1 MSELPLGI
9 DISRFNYSADGSKKP
24 DFEKVKQ
31 TCSFVAI
38 RAGISW
44 GYADPWFSYSW
55 ENCKGMNRLAY
66 HVPYFGEDPASQ
78 MDNLFK
84 IVGDKADWAHDR
96 LVLDCELV
104 HSCSKAQ
111 ITYTTNQCLRLCK
124 ARTGMLPIIYSRA
137 GWVNENMVV
146 ADMPKV
152 DWWLAQY
159 RLANPYPL
167 YTPEKTPP
175 PLLPNGVT
183 DWLIHQTGEKYNGA
197 SVGVASYYVDSNRW
211 NGDLMSLLQYF
222 NNDVQVPDEPS
233 DAEKLA
239 KLWDAHP
246 EVH

>member
-1 MSELPLGI
+1 MTNAFGI
-9 DISRFNYSADGSKKP
+9 DISRYNYSADGSQKP

-31 TCSFVAI
+31 TTSFVAV

-44 GYADPWFSYSW
+44 GYADPWFAYSW
-55 ENCKGMNRLAY
+55 QNLKGANRLAY
-66 HVPYFGEDPASQ
+66 HVIYFGENPASQ

-84 IVGDKADWAHDR
+84 IVGSADWEHDR
-96 LVLDCELV
+96 LVLDCEV
-104 HSCSKAQ
+104 AHTYSKAQ
-111 ITYTTNQCLRLCK
+111 ITKTTADCLKLCK
-124 ARTGMLPIIYSRA
+124 ARTGMYPIIYSRA
-137 GWVNENMVV
+137 LWVNEHMSV

-159 RLANPYPL
+159 RLANPYPF
-167 YTPEKTPP
+167 YTPEKEPP

-183 DWLIHQTGEKYNGA
+183 DWLIHQTGEKYNGS

-211 NGDLMSLLQYF
+211 NGDLMAVLQYF

-239 KLWDAHP
+239 RLWDAH
-246 EVH
+246 EELH

>member
-31 TCSFVAI
+31 TCSFVAV

-55 ENCKGMNRLAY
+55 ANCKGMNRMAY
-66 HVPYFGEDPASQ
+66 HVIYPAEDPASQ

-84 IVGDKADWAHDR
+84 ITTGSDWAHDR

-111 ITYTTNQCLRLCK
+111 ITYTVNQCLKLCK

-146 ADMPKV
+146 ADLPKV

-183 DWLIHQTGEKYNGA
+183 DWLIHQTAEKYSGA

-239 KLWDAHP
+239 RLWEHHP